1 MHQVPGTAPPP
12 PPKGW
17 GQIFRLLPSPPQG
30 RDACAY
36 AYTTSYAYICV
47 HMLAHVCTC
56 RHMYAHMDAYSL
68 FVCFPRHIGCMH
80 MYAYACIWMHIHQ

>member
-1 MHQVPGTAPPP
+1 MRMQWAAPTPRLHVRGRRGPPP

-30 RDACAY
+30 RNACAY
-36 AYTTSYAYICV
+36 AYTTSYACICV

-56 RHMYAHMDAYSL
+56 RHMYAY
-68 FVCFPRHIGCMH
+68 VCIRMH
-80 MYAYACIWMHIHQ
+80 